1 MKVITTVAALQQEL
15 SRLRQENPS
24 ARVGLVPTMGALHA
38 GHLSLVAAARK
49 QYDIVVVSVF
59 VNPTQFNNP
68 EDLRTYPRK
77 PEEDLARLRDAQV
90 DVAFLPTVEEMY
102 PEADTRQFDF
112 GFLGETMEGAH
123 RPGHFNGVAQIVS
136 KLFMLVQP
144 DGAFFGE
151 KDFQQIAIV
160 REMVRQLALPV
171 EIHSCPIIREAD
183 GLALSSRNLLLTSE
197 QRDVAPRIHDT
208 LVASQALIPEHSP
221 REVVDFVVSRL
232 AEHPLLR
239 PEYYQ
244 IVDGKTLRPL
254 ESWSDSSDPV
264 GCIVCYCGE
273 VRLIDNI
280 HYKTSAN

>member
-1 MKVITTVAALQQEL
+1 
-15 SRLRQENPS
+15 
-24 ARVGLVPTMGALHA
+24 
-38 GHLSLVAAARK
+38 
-49 QYDIVVVSVF
+49 
-59 VNPTQFNNP
+59 
-68 EDLRTYPRK
+68 
-77 PEEDLARLRDAQV
+77 
-90 DVAFLPTVEEMY
+90 
-102 PEADTRQFDF
+102 
-112 GFLGETMEGAH
+112 
-123 RPGHFNGVAQIVS
+123 
-136 KLFMLVQP
+136 MLVQP

-264 GCIVCYCGE
+264 GCIVCYCGD

>member
-15 SRLRQENPS
+15 SKLRQENPS
-24 ARVGLVPTMGALHA
+24 AHVGLVPTMGALHA

-90 DVAFLPTVEEMY
+90 DIAFLPTVEEMY

-183 GLALSSRNLLLTSE
+183 GLALSSRNLLL
-197 QRDVAPRIHDT
+197 
-208 LVASQALIPEHSP
+208 
-221 REVVDFVVSRL
+221 VSRL

-254 ESWSDSSDPV
+254 DKWSDSSDPV

-280 HYKTSAN
+280 HYETSAK